1 MKNIIEVV
9 KANKKVILKRTLI
22 AAGVI
27 TGLTLVGKMIAAQAD
42 DEEGVEYDDDGNNS
56 DGDNSDE

>member
-22 AAGVI
+22 AVGVI
-27 TGLTLVGKMIAAQAD
+27 TGLTLVGKMIAAKAD
-42 DEEGVEYDDDGNNS
+42 DEDDIEYE
-56 DGDNSDE
+56 DGDNNASGDNSEE